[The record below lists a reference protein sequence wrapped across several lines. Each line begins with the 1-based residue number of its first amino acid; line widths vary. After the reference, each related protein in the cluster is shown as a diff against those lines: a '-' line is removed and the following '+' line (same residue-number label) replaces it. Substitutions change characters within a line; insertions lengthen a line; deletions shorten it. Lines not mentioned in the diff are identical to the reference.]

1 MKKNWTIG
9 LWPGSGY
16 LLTQFH
22 VAASCLEE
30 ALDKIV
36 TELIGGGL
44 TDFYLTE
51 SQYRDYLEQTGQDPE
66 ENELGDEYYRYID
79 ATMEGAP
86 FPVYLMVANMKAIEA

>member
-30 ALDKIV
+30 ALEKI
-36 TELIGGGL
+36 TAELIGRGW
-44 TDFYLTE
+44 TEFFMTEEQYCHYLK
-51 SQYRDYLEQTGQDPE
+51 QTGQDPE
-66 ENELGDEYYRYID
+66 ENELGDEYYQYID

-86 FPVYLMVANMKAIEA
+86 FPVYLMVANMKIMEA

>member
-22 VAASCLEE
+22 AVASCLEE
-30 ALDKIV
+30 ALDRITV
-36 TELIGGGL
+36 ELIDKGL
-44 TDFYLTE
+44 TDYYLTE
-51 SQYRDYLEQTGQDPE
+51 SQYGNYLKLTGQDPE
-66 ENELGDEYYRYID
+66 ENGLRDEYYLYID

-86 FPVYLMVANMKAIEA
+86 FPVYLMVANMKVIEA